1 MKLPDNRYS
10 ANAEWCGCE
19 TPRFVARF
27 CGEWLR
33 DSELWPDRAGNQC
46 PSYETRKEAIQACVA
61 YENMR
66 QRLISDG
73 ERQQARANFYEVTS

>member
-10 ANAEWCGCE
+10 ANAEYCGHE
-19 TPRFVARF
+19 RPRYVPRF

-33 DSELWPDRAGNQC
+33 DRELWPVRPGYQS
-46 PSYETRKEAIQACVA
+46 PSFKTRKEAIAACVK

-66 QRLISDG
+66 QRLIRDG
-73 ERQQARANFYEVTS
+73 ERQQARANFYER